1 MNKQSLIAKGLLF
14 AAIVF
19 SLGSC
24 DKDFNTIGSDIVDDN
39 YFNFEKAEYEVKAE
53 DEITGAVQ
61 SNNLELNSLGVY
73 TNGVFGKSVSHFVT
87 QLDIPSTG
95 KNFGVNQQI
104 DSVWLYVPIFSEE
117 TGTDSEGVKTYRR
130 KSVYGGDQKFRL
142 KIYENG
148 YYLGEYDPND
158 PQGVARHYSDEKAKV
173 ENNKRG
179 HDGLGGSVLNG
190 MYLNDSDDQSENLQ
204 FWFDPKEHVIYKTDG
219 LGQYVNSSG
228 VVLDD
233 QNDISSR
240 VVVERFTPGIWVN
253 LNKEFFKKRIL
264 QAPTDK
270 LQNSNAFKEY
280 FRGLYFQ
287 VEEISSGQGAKAVL
301 DFSKGFVR
309 IEYSAEYDLDNN
321 PETAPVRQDKT
332 FRMGLKGNTINFF
345 DTDFVLPVSSD
356 RLYLNGG
363 SGSVAYIDVFGE
375 DGPDEGTKPDNLEDI
390 IEKKWLIN
398 EANLT
403 FYIDNSASMMGMSTY
418 EPGRI
423 YLFDAKNRKPIA
435 DYYADASVN
444 SSDPKLNKKGYGG
457 IIQKD
462 VTERGVKY
470 KIRITEYLKS
480 CIKNADSTNYKLG
493 LVVTENINTISN
505 AYLKPLSGQQPQS
518 LIPVSS
524 VINPLGTILH
534 SPTSTETD
542 KRLKLEIYYTKPD

>member
-1 MNKQSLIAKGLLF
+1 MNKQSLLTKGLLF
-14 AAIVF
+14 AVMTF
-19 SLGSC
+19 SLVSC
-24 DKDFNTIGSDIVDDN
+24 DKDFNTIGSDIVGEN
-39 YFNFEKAEYEVKAE
+39 YFDFDKTEYEVVAE
-53 DEITGAVQ
+53 NVMTGAVQ

-73 TNGVFGKSVSHFVT
+73 TNGVFGKTASHFVT
-87 QLDIPSTG
+87 QVELPSTG
-95 KNFGVNQQI
+95 KNFGINQEI

-117 TGTDSEGVKTYRR
+117 TGTDSEGVKTYKR
-130 KSVYGGDQKFRL
+130 KSVYGDDQKFKLR
-142 KIYENG
+142 IYENG
-148 YYLGEYDPND
+148 YYLGDYDQND

-179 HDGLGGSVLNG
+179 HDGSGGSIVNG
-190 MYLNDSDDQSENLQ
+190 MYLNDSDNQSENLQ

-219 LGQYVNSSG
+219 MGQYVNSSG

-233 QNDISSR
+233 QTDISAR

-264 QAPTDK
+264 QAPADK
-270 LQNSNAFKEY
+270 LLNNNAFKEY

-287 VEEISSGQGAKAVL
+287 VEEIEPGQGAKAIL

-321 PETAPVRQDKT
+321 PETDPVRQDKT
-332 FRMGLKGNTINFF
+332 FRMNLKGNTINFF
-345 DTDFVLPVSSD
+345 DTDYTLPVSSD

-363 SGSVAYIDVFGE
+363 SGSVAYIDVFGA

-390 IEKKWLIN
+390 IAKKWLIN

-403 FYIDNSASMMGMSTY
+403 FYIDNSATMMGMSTY
-418 EPGRI
+418 EPDRI
-423 YLFDAKNRKPIA
+423 YLYDAKNKKPIA

-444 SSDPKLNKKGYGG
+444 SSNPKLNKKGYGG
-457 IIQKD
+457 IIEKD
-462 VTERGVKY
+462 ADERGIKY

-480 CIKNADSTNYKLG
+480 CIKNADSTNYRLG

-505 AYLKPLSGQQPQS
+505 AYLRPLPGQLPQS
-518 LIPVSS
+518 IVPVSS

-534 SPTSTETD
+534 GPTSTDIE